1 MNYYDTEFHRNIKLF
16 NISEKLLKEIINETF
31 IEYNIHNEDMFDE
44 KDYNNIKSVI
54 LDLYN
59 NIHSSSNKSE
69 DYSDILDD
77 VIDELLLLRISE
89 RSPNYSENDISELT
103 DKIKYLDTLEQPEQ
117 RTPEWYE
124 FRQNRITASDFGIA
138 YDMNP
143 YTDKNKIILK
153 KCGHEEPFVGN
164 SAIKHGVKYED
175 VAIKIYEQRNNVSV
189 SEYGCISHPTVP
201 FIGASP
207 DGICNYNSKN
217 KNYIGR
223 MLEIKCPKSRKLD
236 GFVPPYYFLQV
247 QGQLETC
254 ELEYCDFLECI
265 IKEYNNRDE
274 FMNDVKPDCNHNYR
288 ECGMEK
294 GVLIELYD
302 IDNNKSIYSY
312 AAYKN
317 CLDEV
322 SIQKWEESIFKH
334 CEENKN
340 LEYIGITYWKLTQ
353 YSCILVKRDKELWN
367 DMVSK
372 LQVIWDKILYHRDN
386 GVDDILKLKKQR
398 KNKNDVSFGKE
409 YNVAFLDDD

>member
-1 MNYYDTEFHRNIKLF
+1 M
-16 NISEKLLKEIINETF
+16 
-31 IEYNIHNEDMFDE
+31 
-44 KDYNNIKSVI
+44 
-54 LDLYN
+54 
-59 NIHSSSNKSE
+59 
-69 DYSDILDD
+69 
-77 VIDELLLLRISE
+77 
-89 RSPNYSENDISELT
+89 
-103 DKIKYLDTLEQPEQ
+103 
-117 RTPEWYE
+117 
-124 FRQNRITASDFGIA
+124 
-138 YDMNP
+138 
-143 YTDKNKIILK
+143 
-153 KCGHEEPFVGN
+153 
-164 SAIKHGVKYED
+164 
-175 VAIKIYEQRNNVSV
+175 
-189 SEYGCISHPTVP
+189 
-201 FIGASP
+201 
-207 DGICNYNSKN
+207 
-217 KNYIGR
+217 
-223 MLEIKCPKSRKLD
+223 
-236 GFVPPYYFLQV
+236 QV